1 MLCART
7 LDTRRKQKKHT
18 LCKKETQK
26 CEKLR
31 RARWLDDACDAM
43 RWFEYNIRSSFFSC
57 IHILTHS
64 TLHHSDGP
72 LWYLVFRARV
82 LFLKYNFYQ
91 ISFFSPLFI
100 PFGVWSLSI
109 FFHPPIW
116 KSPVTKHWP
125 FSLLRNYTYACKG
138 SALSC
143 MCAFHVILPYGH
155 AEPLIMFLLRAH
167 FLLISSLNSPAKRI
181 NELKQLKKDEI
192 LMVYIWFFFHVSC
205 VGFSIKK
212 TCLIV

>member
-1 MLCART
+1 MR
-7 LDTRRKQKKHT
+7 
-18 LCKKETQK
+18 
-26 CEKLR
+26 
-31 RARWLDDACDAM
+31 CDGL
-43 RWFEYNIRSSFFSC
+43 NIIFDLVFFFSC

-181 NELKQLKKDEI
+181 NELKQLKKGQI
-192 LMVYIWFFFHVSC
+192 LMVYIYGFFHVSC

-212 TCLIV
+212 TCLIVWTLFNVGHSVRSWKIVKNAPQKITQIWLMIN